1 MSYTYF
7 QSLSP
12 EEQDIYVNG
21 PLLPPPP
28 GVVSNLVDPPNQN
41 TLAQAS
47 CVVCLTLATIVLLL
61 RAYSRIFV
69 VRVIFIEDGLA
80 LCGYILFVAFNYWVY
95 RLVADYGIFV
105 HEWDTPVKNLAGV
118 LYILHVGATIYCGA
132 IMSLKVACLVE
143 WARIFA
149 PQGGRFKLI
158 CYIVV
163 WINVLF
169 YTSTIFASIFACRPI
184 SAKWDKLIPGSCINT
199 MALDTISSIFN
210 IVSDFAILLLPQKI
224 IWRLQM
230 TRKRKIG
237 VSLVFAV
244 GLLALSSACSRF
256 GMTVKYVATSDTL
269 YAIASVALWCLA
281 EMTCMI
287 LVFCIPAI
295 PKAFSEDHILGRV
308 VTSLRSW
315 TRFTRV
321 KSISKEGP
329 RLAGSESE
337 MDTFQDLGGN
347 AYQRGVLLRQ
357 LHAQRAQGTDST
369 ERLQPEQGHS
379 R

>member
-1 MSYTYF
+1 
-7 QSLSP
+7 
-12 EEQDIYVNG
+12 
-21 PLLPPPP
+21 
-28 GVVSNLVDPPNQN
+28 
-41 TLAQAS
+41 
-47 CVVCLTLATIVLLL
+47 
-61 RAYSRIFV
+61 
-69 VRVIFIEDGLA
+69 
-80 LCGYILFVAFNYWVY
+80 
-95 RLVADYGIFV
+95 
-105 HEWDTPVKNLAGV
+105 
-118 LYILHVGATIYCGA
+118 
-132 IMSLKVACLVE
+132 
-143 WARIFA
+143 
-149 PQGGRFKLI
+149 
-158 CYIVV
+158 
-163 WINVLF
+163 
-169 YTSTIFASIFACRPI
+169 
-184 SAKWDKLIPGSCINT
+184 
-199 MALDTISSIFN
+199 
-210 IVSDFAILLLPQKI
+210 
-224 IWRLQM
+224 
-230 TRKRKIG
+230 
-237 VSLVFAV
+237 
-244 GLLALSSACSRF
+244 
-256 GMTVKYVATSDTL
+256 MTVKYVATSDTL